1 MLPFGSSPQD
11 LASHVDLNDLPVMR
25 SIASTTSI
33 NLLFDTYPRKTTAT
47 ATTTPT
53 SAVLEVSL
61 LSDLSTLL
69 DRKTSKTIVVVV
81 GLPASGKSTVAKQ
94 LCGHLAD
101 CGYSSR
107 IYNAG
112 NMRRQQKLFTFNDS
126 EFFNPTNTAA
136 KSERENYATMTM
148 AALLEDVEGGRVN
161 VGFLDAT
168 NTTVERR
175 NRMLQMVR
183 DNNINATVVVL
194 DVQTTS
200 QALINFNI
208 NGKAFNVDYRGKDYD
223 DSIRDFK
230 RRTEH
235 YFQVYA
241 PVLDVEM
248 AQNADLVS
256 MYARIVNARE
266 YLALFPKPAKT
277 QPEIVAFLNG
287 FLANYFDAEGKR
299 YYEAVD
305 AFYRK

>member
-1 MLPFGSSPQD
+1 MENSSH
-11 LASHVDLNDLPVMR
+11 AETHDLPSIR
-25 SIASTTSI
+25 SVASTTSI
-33 NLLFDTYPRKTTAT
+33 NLLFDTYSRKITAT

-53 SAVLEVSL
+53 DAVLQVSL
-61 LSDLSTLL
+61 LSDLSSLL
-69 DRKTSKTIVVVV
+69 DRKTSRAIVVVV

-94 LCGHLAD
+94 LCRHLAE
-101 CGYSSR
+101 CGYNSR

-112 NMRRQQKLFTFNDS
+112 NMRRQQKLLAFNDS
-126 EFFNPTNTAA
+126 EFFNPANAAA

-148 AALLEDVEGGRVN
+148 IALLEDVASARVN

-175 NRMLQMVR
+175 NRMLQMIR
-183 DNNINATVVVL
+183 DAHIDATVVML

-200 QALINFNI
+200 QALLNFNI
-208 NGKAFNVDYRGKDYD
+208 NGKAFNVDYRGKDYEY
-223 DSIRDFK
+223 SIRDFK

-241 PVLDVEM
+241 PVLDEEL

-256 MYARIVNARE
+256 MYARIENARD
-266 YLALFPKPAKT
+266 YLVLFPKPAKT
-277 QPEIVAFLNG
+277 RPEVVGFLNA
-287 FLANYFDAEGKR
+287 FLANYFDQEGKR

-305 AFYRK
+305 AFYGK